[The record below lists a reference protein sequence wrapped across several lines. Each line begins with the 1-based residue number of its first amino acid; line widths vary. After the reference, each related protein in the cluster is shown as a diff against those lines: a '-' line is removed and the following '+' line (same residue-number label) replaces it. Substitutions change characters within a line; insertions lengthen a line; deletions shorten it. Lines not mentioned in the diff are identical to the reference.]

1 MTRLYPLVAASRLPL
16 RSGRFACWSAS
27 LFSPVLAGSALLGG
41 LLLGCGS
48 DGAGAGAGA
57 GASVQA
63 NTEQG
68 PGGSRDGTPSATE
81 LDAESGLVEEAQ
93 VAVGGTC
100 ASSVAAETFTSALCS
115 CEDTRIAG
123 FLRTRSFRSSAGPDA
138 PEQLGGS
145 VGVNRDYTTAGYA
158 DVGGSFAVAG
168 SRDVLFGGFLKAGE
182 DLRFNPPFDVAGV
195 VDVTRDAWLKSS
207 VRAFG
212 RVGIGGDLHMEAG
225 AGFRGIAFVDVGGTE
240 HTEAVSIDAPCAC
253 GAGEII
259 DVAALVSAAQADND
273 NALVG
278 LEAGDVNLVL
288 GIGADLSLPGGRYY
302 IDQLGSLGS
311 LTLHVT
317 GKTALFIA
325 DDLIVTGRFR
335 IELEPDAEIDV
346 FVRDNL
352 VITGAALFGDP
363 QRPAATRMYVG
374 GTGDVAIA
382 GLSAFAGNLY
392 APTANILLGGVG
404 RIDGSLF
411 GKNIIAAGLLSVAY
425 DSSIL
430 EGGEDCPPVADSDIP
445 RIR

>member
-1 MTRLYPLVAASRLPL
+1 MTRLYPLLAASRLPL
-16 RSGRFACWSAS
+16 QSGRFACWSAC
-27 LFSPVLAGSALLGG
+27 LFSPALAGGALLGG
-41 LLLGCGS
+41 MLLGCGS
-48 DGAGAGAGA
+48 DGAGAGA
-57 GASVQA
+57 SLQA
-63 NTEQG
+63 NTEQD
-68 PGGSRDGTPSATE
+68 PDSRDGRPSTTE

-93 VAVGGTC
+93 VAVAGTC

-115 CEDTRIAG
+115 CEDTKIAG
-123 FLRTRSFRSSAGPDA
+123 FLHTRSFRSSAGPDA

-195 VDVTRDAWLKSS
+195 VDVARDAWLKSS

-259 DVAALVSAAQADND
+259 DVAALVTAAEGDND

-278 LEAGDVNLVL
+278 LEARDVNLVV
-288 GIGADLSLPGGRYY
+288 GIGAELSLPGGRYY

-363 QRPAATRMYVG
+363 QRPAATRIYVG